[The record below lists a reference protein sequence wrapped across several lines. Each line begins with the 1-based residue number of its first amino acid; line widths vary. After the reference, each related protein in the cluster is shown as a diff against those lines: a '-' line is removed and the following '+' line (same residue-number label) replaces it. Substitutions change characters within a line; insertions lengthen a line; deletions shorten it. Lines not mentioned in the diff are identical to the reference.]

1 MGQDMT
7 KGSPIS
13 LIIRFTLPMLLGNVF
28 QQFYSIADTYIIS
41 QTLGVN
47 AFAAVG
53 ATGSVNFLI
62 LGLAIGLTAG
72 LSVLTAQRYGKRDYA
87 ALRRNLAASVIIST
101 VASVILT
108 LFSVLYARPILE
120 FLRTPNNL
128 IDDAYAYIVVIFA
141 GIGASVLFNLLSNV
155 LRAIGDSKTPLMIL
169 AVSTLINIVLTYFFI
184 LVFNMGVEGAAWATI
199 FSQLISSLLCLV
211 HIWKK
216 VPTLRIYKEDW
227 KVSKKEYIRHL
238 QIGLPMGFQ
247 SSIIA
252 IGSMTIQ
259 VTLNGLGGTAVAA
272 MTASDKING
281 IATMPLASFGIT
293 MATYAAQNY
302 GAGKMD
308 RIWKGVSQISRVV
321 FVYSLVMGALLVV
334 FGRQFASAF
343 IGTTD
348 MDILNHVHT
357 YFLTNATFYFLLA
370 MLFILRYTLQGLGQS
385 TAPTAAGLMELASRV
400 LASLFLVGTFGF
412 AGVAIANP
420 LAWAGALIP
429 LGISYSLT
437 KKRLTAQANEIEEE
451 EAVTPVQSFLRMLPG
466 FAR

>member
-7 KGSPIS
+7 KGNPLS
-13 LIIRFTLPMLLGNVF
+13 LIFKFTLPLLLGNVF
-28 QQFYSIADTYIIS
+28 QQFYSIADTYIVS

-53 ATGSVNFLI
+53 ATGSINFLI

-72 LSVLTAQRYGKRDYA
+72 LSVLTAQRYGKRDFEG
-87 ALRRNLAASVIIST
+87 LRKNLAASVIISSAAT
-101 VASVILT
+101 VILT
-108 LFSVLYARPILE
+108 LFSVLFARQILE
-120 FLRTPNNL
+120 IMKTPANL
-128 IDDAYAYIVVIFA
+128 IDDAYAYIVVLFA
-141 GIGASVLFNLLSNV
+141 GIGATVLFNLISNV
-155 LRAIGDSKTPLMIL
+155 LRAIGDSKTPLKIL
-169 AVSTLINIVLTYFFI
+169 ALSTVINIVLSYFFI
-184 LVFNMGVEGAAWATI
+184 LTFQMGVEGAALATI
-199 FSQLISSLLCLV
+199 IAQIISSVLCLIY
-211 HIWKK
+211 IWKK

-227 KVSKKEYIRHL
+227 KVSKKELVRHL
-238 QIGLPMGFQ
+238 QVGLPMGFQ

-259 VTLNGLGGTAVAA
+259 VTLNGLGDSAVAA

-281 IATMPLASFGIT
+281 IATMPLNSFGIT

-308 RIWKGVSQISRVV
+308 RIWKGVEQITRVV
-321 FVYSLVMGALLVV
+321 LVYSFVMGAALVL

-348 MDILNHVHT
+348 IEILNHTHT

-370 MLFILRYTLQGLGQS
+370 LLFILRYTLQGLGQS
-385 TAPTAAGLMELASRV
+385 TAPTAAGIMELLSRV
-400 LASLFLVGTFGF
+400 LSALFLAAPLGF
-412 AGVAIANP
+412 AGVTIANP
-420 LAWAGALIP
+420 LAWGGALIP
-429 LGISYSLT
+429 LVASYTVT
-437 KKRLTAQANEIEEE
+437 KKRLTREAAGIVEEE
-451 EAVTPVQSFLRMLPG
+451 EAIANPFFRFLYS